1 MESQKFK
8 FSTQTVSYYFDAS
21 FANLKKVV
29 PQNKSVVITDEN
41 GYKKHEKHFK
51 GWETIVLKPG
61 EEFKIQPTVD
71 SVIDQLIR
79 LKADRQ
85 TTLIGVGGG
94 VVTDLTGYIASVY
107 MRGIPFG
114 FVPTTLLAMV
124 DAAIGGKNGIDV
136 GQYKNMVGTINQ
148 PQFLL
153 YDVSL
158 LKTLPKKEWSNGFA
172 EIIKHAAIKD
182 AAMFKELEERDLK
195 YFQKN
200 RESLQKLIQQNAL
213 IKTEVVTGDEFE
225 KGERRLLNFGH
236 TLGHALE
243 KQYNLMHGE
252 AVAIGM
258 TYAASISAHFTG
270 FKQLAKLVLL
280 IEKYGLPTTVGYDKK
295 KTFEIL
301 ITDKKKDAGDINYIM
316 LEKIGKAV
324 SKKISFEQLYKLLP
338 WKLSF
343 LPQL

>member
-8 FSTQTVSYYFDAS
+8 FSTRTVSYYFDAS
-21 FANLKKVV
+21 FSNLKKLV
-29 PQNKSVVITDEN
+29 PQNKAVVITDEN
-41 GYKKHEKHFK
+41 VYRKHLKKFK
-51 GWETIVLKPG
+51 GWPLIVLQPG
-61 EEFKIQPTVD
+61 EEFKVQATVD
-71 SVIDQLIR
+71 SVIDQLIQ

-114 FVPTTLLAMV
+114 FVPTTLLSMV
-124 DAAIGGKNGIDV
+124 DACIGGKNGIDV
-136 GQYKNMVGTINQ
+136 GPYKNMVGTINQ
-148 PQFLL
+148 PHFLL

-158 LKTLPKKEWSNGFA
+158 LKTLPQREWNNGFA

-182 AAMFKELEERDLK
+182 AAMFKELEEKDLK
-195 YFQKN
+195 HFQKN
-200 RESLQKLIQQNAL
+200 TESLQKLIQKNAL
-213 IKTEVVTGDEFE
+213 LKTSVVTGDEFE

-258 TYAASISAHFTG
+258 TYAASVSAHFTG
-270 FKQLAKLVLL
+270 FKQIAKLVLL
-280 IEKYGLPTTVGYDKK
+280 IEKYGLPTSVGYDKK

-301 ITDKKKDAGDINYIM
+301 ITDKKKDAGDINYVL

-324 SKKISFEQLYKLLP
+324 TKKISFEQLYNILP
-338 WKLSF
+338 
-343 LPQL
+343 